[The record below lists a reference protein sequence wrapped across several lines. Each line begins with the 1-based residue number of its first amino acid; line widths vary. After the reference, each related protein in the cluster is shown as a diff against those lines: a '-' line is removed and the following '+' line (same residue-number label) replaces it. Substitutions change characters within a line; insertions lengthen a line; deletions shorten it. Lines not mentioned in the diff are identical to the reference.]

1 MNSIAAA
8 KAAGAAAAAAA
19 AASNANAVNVDER
32 VIALVQ
38 ELTDP
43 FRQTILELV
52 SEVQRLTEENVTLQ
66 MQLSD
71 MEEKFRK
78 WTKAAA
84 QKWQRTTDQVAEHDG
99 AITQL
104 KQSET
109 QTQEA
114 IQKLQQQ
121 KLVSS
126 ASPVAPALAAA
137 LGQGAGGAGGGTS
150 SPVPPRRPQHGSPRP
165 HSLHPHMTPVAAP
178 PPGMSDESPPASPRR
193 PLGQSGSVSQGGGA
207 GGGGSGSSGS
217 GSSAPNA
224 ELEGSSPRIARVP
237 APPRRVATGS
247 SLGRAAG
254 KDVAKLHKQQP
265 TPPPTTT
272 ANYTVADLLESD
284 DDDDHIEIT
293 PNMTR
298 K

>member
-19 AASNANAVNVDER
+19 QAASNANAVNVDER

-99 AITQL
+99 VITQL
-104 KQSET
+104 KQSV
-109 QTQEA
+109 QQNQDA

-121 KLVSS
+121 KAAS
-126 ASPVAPALAAA
+126 APSPVAPALAAA
-137 LGQGAGGAGGGTS
+137 LNQTSGTS

-165 HSLHPHMTPVAAP
+165 HSLHPHVTPVATP
-178 PPGMSDESPPASPRR
+178 PPGMSDESPPVSPRR
-193 PLGQSGSVSQGGGA
+193 PMGQSGNL
-207 GGGGSGSSGS
+207 GSSNTAAGVA
-217 GSSAPNA
+217 SSSTSNP

-247 SLGRAAG
+247 ALGRAAG
-254 KDVAKLHKQQP
+254 KDVAKLHKAPP
-265 TPPPTTT
+265 TPPPTTA